1 MRKIALLLCL
11 ALALTGLTACGKTTQ
26 EAAPAATE
34 ETVEATATAEATAE
48 PTAEPTAEV
57 ADAADT
63 ETTGDATDD
72 AQTDAPAETTRD
84 FSGTTLTVFNWYDYI
99 DPAVIELFEEETGI
113 TVKYVNFTTNEE
125 MYTKLEAGAGTYD
138 VLFPSDYMIERMI
151 AHDMLAEL
159 DFSAMPNYANVME
172 RLRNPSYDPEGKY
185 SVPYMWGTLG
195 YLYNSEMVDEELTS
209 WSALFDEKYAGNV
222 IMMNSLRDTVGLT
235 LKYLGYSLNTRD
247 EGELNAAKELLIQQK
262 QSKIECGYLL
272 DETKDKMVGGEAAI
286 GVVYSGDAQYAIEK
300 NENLV
305 YVIPEEGS
313 NIWVDGMC
321 IPKSSK
327 NVEAAQLFIDFMCR
341 DDVAAM
347 NFDYIYYCS
356 PIQSVVDGLDEE
368 EAAMNTINPSEEET
382 ARCEFFNDVEDCM
395 DLYES
400 VWMEI
405 RLAR

>member
-11 ALALTGLTACGKTTQ
+11 ALALTGLTACGNTAK
-26 EAAPAATE
+26 EAAPTATE
-34 ETVEATATAEATAE
+34 ETVEATATAGADE
-48 PTAEPTAEV
+48 AEPTAEV
-57 ADAADT
+57 ADTADT
-63 ETTGDATDD
+63 ETTGAAADD
-72 AQTDAPAETTRD
+72 AQTDAPVETTRD

-125 MYTKLEAGAGTYD
+125 MFTKLEAGAGTYD
-138 VLFPSDYMIERMI
+138 VIFPSDYMIERMI
-151 AHDMLAEL
+151 AHDMLVEL
-159 DFSAMPNYANVME
+159 DFSAMPNFANVMD

-195 YLYNSEMVDEELTS
+195 YLYNTEMVDEELTS

-222 IMMNSLRDTVGLT
+222 IMMNSIRDTVGLA

-247 EGELNAAKELLIQQK
+247 AGELDAAKELLIQQK

-286 GVVYSGDAQYAIEK
+286 GVVYSGDAQYAIEQ

-321 IPKSSK
+321 IPKGSK

-341 DDVAAM
+341 DDIAAM
-347 NFDYIYYCS
+347 NFEYIYYCS

-368 EAAMNTINPSEEET
+368 EAAMNTINPTEEET

-405 RLAR
+405 RLAK

>member
-1 MRKIALLLCL
+1 MRKFALILCILIAFS
-11 ALALTGLTACGKTTQ
+11 ACAMGS
-26 EAAPAATE
+26 ASASAE
-34 ETVEATATAEATAE
+34 E
-48 PTAEPTAEV
+48 
-57 ADAADT
+57 
-63 ETTGDATDD
+63 
-72 AQTDAPAETTRD
+72 
-84 FSGTTLTVFNWYDYI
+84 LTVFNWFDYI
-99 DPAVIELFEEETGI
+99 DPAVIDLFEEETGI

-138 VLFPSDYMIERMI
+138 VIFPSEYMIERMI
-151 AHDMLAEL
+151 AHDMLEEL
-159 DFSAMPNYANVME
+159 DLSAMPNFANVMD
-172 RLRNPSYDPEGKY
+172 RLKDPSYDPGNKY

-222 IMMNSLRDTVGLT
+222 IMMNSMRDSIGLA
-235 LKYLGYSLNTRD
+235 LKYLGYSMNTRS
-247 EGELNAAKELLIQQK
+247 EAELNEAKDLLIKQK
-262 QSKIECGYLL
+262 QDKIQCGYLL

-321 IPKSSK
+321 IPKGSK
-327 NVEAAQLFIDFMCR
+327 NVEGAMKFIDFMCR
-341 DDVAAM
+341 EDVAAM

-356 PIQSVVDGLDEE
+356 PIQAVVDGLDEE
-368 EAAMNTINPSEEET
+368 EAAQSTINPSEDVVS
-382 ARCEFFNDVEDCM
+382 RCEYFNDVEDCM
-395 DLYES
+395 SLYEN

>member
-1 MRKIALLLCL
+1 MRKIALILCFLLAFSAGTL
-11 ALALTGLTACGKTTQ
+11 GTAF
-26 EAAPAATE
+26 ASAE
-34 ETVEATATAEATAE
+34 E
-48 PTAEPTAEV
+48 
-57 ADAADT
+57 
-63 ETTGDATDD
+63 
-72 AQTDAPAETTRD
+72 
-84 FSGTTLTVFNWYDYI
+84 LTVFNWFDYI
-99 DPAVIELFEEETGI
+99 DPAVIDLFEEETGI

-138 VLFPSDYMIERMI
+138 VIFPSEYMIERMI
-151 AHDMLAEL
+151 AHDMLEEL
-159 DFSAMPNYANVME
+159 DLSAMPNFANVMD
-172 RLRNPSYDPEGKY
+172 RLKDPSYDPGNKY

-222 IMMNSLRDTVGLT
+222 IMMNSMRDSIGLA
-235 LKYLGYSLNTRD
+235 LKYLGYSMNTRN
-247 EGELNAAKELLIQQK
+247 EAELNEAKDLLIKQK
-262 QSKIECGYLL
+262 QDKIQCGYLL

-305 YVIPEEGS
+305 YVVPEEGS

-321 IPKSSK
+321 IPKGSK
-327 NVEAAQLFIDFMCR
+327 NVEGAMKFIDFMCR
-341 DDVAAM
+341 EDVAAM

-356 PIQSVVDGLDEE
+356 PIQAVVDGLDEE
-368 EAAMNTINPSEEET
+368 EAAMSTINPSEDVVS
-382 ARCEFFNDVEDCM
+382 RCEYFNDVEDVM
-395 DLYES
+395 SLYEN

>member
-11 ALALTGLTACGKTTQ
+11 ALALTGLTACGKTAP

-34 ETVEATATAEATAE
+34 ETVEATATAEADEAD
-48 PTAEPTAEV
+48 AEPTAEV

-195 YLYNSEMVDEELTS
+195 YLYNTEMVDEELTS

-222 IMMNSLRDTVGLT
+222 IMMNSIRDTVGLA
-235 LKYLGYSLNTRD
+235 LKHLGYSLNTRD
-247 EGELNAAKELLIQQK
+247 EGALNAAKELLIQQK

-327 NVEAAQLFIDFMCR
+327 NVEAAQLFIDFLCR

-405 RLAR
+405 RLAK

>member
-1 MRKIALLLCL
+1 MRKFALILCILIAFS
-11 ALALTGLTACGKTTQ
+11 ACAMGS
-26 EAAPAATE
+26 ASASAE
-34 ETVEATATAEATAE
+34 E
-48 PTAEPTAEV
+48 
-57 ADAADT
+57 
-63 ETTGDATDD
+63 
-72 AQTDAPAETTRD
+72 
-84 FSGTTLTVFNWYDYI
+84 LTVFNWFDYI
-99 DPAVIELFEEETGI
+99 DPAVIDLFEEETGI

-138 VLFPSDYMIERMI
+138 VIFPSEYMIERMI
-151 AHDMLAEL
+151 AHDMLEEL
-159 DFSAMPNYANVME
+159 DLSAMPNFANVMD
-172 RLRNPSYDPEGKY
+172 RLKDPSYDPGNRF

-222 IMMNSLRDTVGLT
+222 IMMNSMRDSIGLA
-235 LKYLGYSLNTRD
+235 LKYLGYSMNTRD
-247 EGELNAAKELLIQQK
+247 EAELNEAKDLLIKQK
-262 QSKIECGYLL
+262 QDKIQCGYLL

-305 YVIPEEGS
+305 YVVPEEGS

-321 IPKSSK
+321 IPKGSK
-327 NVEAAQLFIDFMCR
+327 NVEGAMKFIDFLCR
-341 DDVAAM
+341 EDIAAM

-356 PIQSVVDGLDEE
+356 PIQAVVDGLDEE
-368 EAAMNTINPSEEET
+368 EAAQSTINPSEDVVS
-382 ARCEFFNDVEDCM
+382 RCEYFNDVEDVM
-395 DLYES
+395 SLYEN

>member
-1 MRKIALLLCL
+1 MRKFALILCILIAFS
-11 ALALTGLTACGKTTQ
+11 ACAMGS
-26 EAAPAATE
+26 ASASAE
-34 ETVEATATAEATAE
+34 E
-48 PTAEPTAEV
+48 
-57 ADAADT
+57 
-63 ETTGDATDD
+63 
-72 AQTDAPAETTRD
+72 
-84 FSGTTLTVFNWYDYI
+84 LTVFNWFDYI
-99 DPAVIELFEEETGI
+99 DPAVIDLFEEETGI

-138 VLFPSDYMIERMI
+138 VIFPSEYMIERMI
-151 AHDMLAEL
+151 AHDMLEEL
-159 DFSAMPNYANVME
+159 DLSAMPNFANVMD
-172 RLRNPSYDPEGKY
+172 RLKDPSYDPGNRF

-222 IMMNSLRDTVGLT
+222 IMMNSMRDSIGLA
-235 LKYLGYSLNTRD
+235 LKYLGYSMNTRN
-247 EGELNAAKELLIQQK
+247 EAELNEAKDLLIKQK
-262 QSKIECGYLL
+262 QDKIQCGYLL

-305 YVIPEEGS
+305 YVVPEEGS

-321 IPKSSK
+321 IPKGSK
-327 NVEAAQLFIDFMCR
+327 NVEGAMKFIDFMCR
-341 DDVAAM
+341 EDVAAM

-356 PIQSVVDGLDEE
+356 PIQAVVDGLDEE
-368 EAAMNTINPSEEET
+368 EAAQSTINPSEEVVS
-382 ARCEFFNDVEDCM
+382 RCEYFNDVEDCM
-395 DLYES
+395 SLYEN

>member
-1 MRKIALLLCL
+1 MRKFALILCILIAFS
-11 ALALTGLTACGKTTQ
+11 ACAMGS
-26 EAAPAATE
+26 ASASG
-34 ETVEATATAEATAE
+34 AE
-48 PTAEPTAEV
+48 
-57 ADAADT
+57 
-63 ETTGDATDD
+63 
-72 AQTDAPAETTRD
+72 
-84 FSGTTLTVFNWYDYI
+84 LTVFNWFDYI
-99 DPAVIELFEEETGI
+99 DPAVIDLFEEETGI

-138 VLFPSDYMIERMI
+138 VIFPSEYMIERMI
-151 AHDMLAEL
+151 AHDMLEEL
-159 DFSAMPNYANVME
+159 DLSAMPNFANVMD
-172 RLRNPSYDPEGKY
+172 RLKDPSYDPGNKY

-222 IMMNSLRDTVGLT
+222 IMMNSMRDSIGLA
-235 LKYLGYSLNTRD
+235 LKYLGYSMNTRN
-247 EGELNAAKELLIQQK
+247 EAELNEAKDLLIKQK
-262 QSKIECGYLL
+262 QDKIQCGYLL

-305 YVIPEEGS
+305 YVVPEEGS

-321 IPKSSK
+321 IPKGSK
-327 NVEAAQLFIDFMCR
+327 NVEGAMKFIDFLCR
-341 DDVAAM
+341 EDIAAM

-356 PIQSVVDGLDEE
+356 PIQAVVDGLDEE
-368 EAAMNTINPSEEET
+368 EAAQSTINPSEDVVS
-382 ARCEFFNDVEDCM
+382 RCEYFNDVEDVM
-395 DLYES
+395 SLYEN